1 MKQVTRIMTDHCQ
14 ADATMTYSLTSAD
27 GENIHWYQ
35 HNSSSGISIFLE
47 NTSYFIPIQWHSKLS
62 ILDTEQQIYIN
73 ILPPYRPRKGDD
85 QSYSGQS
92 KVIKLKYIPW
102 SRSQNF
108 QQFNTYLDKR
118 CGCFCTSTSKKL
130 KCITHR
136 VLAREG
142 LSFELSCVILQG

>member
-1 MKQVTRIMTDHCQ
+1 MKQVIGIMMDHCQ
-14 ADATMTYSLTSAD
+14 AECYCDFSLISAV

-35 HNSSSGISIFLE
+35 HNSSSGSSIFLE
-47 NTSYFIPIQWHSKLS
+47 NTSHLITIQWHSKLS
-62 ILDTEQQIYIN
+62 ILDNEQQIYFN

-102 SRSQNF
+102 LRSQNF
-108 QQFNTYLDKR
+108 QSFKQFNTYLYNR

-130 KCITHR
+130 KFITQQSPRQRR
-136 VLAREG
+136 VKL
-142 LSFELSCVILQG
+142 